1 MVRFLSLLVLILSF
15 QGEVSF
21 SQDSLLT
28 GRKIIPLP
36 ELSFSS
42 DFGVKFAVEALIYDY
57 DDGSVIPFKNHS
69 RYRISYSTIG
79 AFSMLASND
88 DVNAFKTDNRMN
100 YYANVSRNMSDYF
113 FGDTDQ
119 QEYDKARYDTSN
131 YYNYEMIRVDVGGNF
146 RKAFH
151 PTKKN
156 SLEYKVGLSLIY
168 EKPINPSDSKFIS
181 SENVDGNDGAFLSL
195 FEIGMLLDKRN
206 SEFRPQQ
213 GYYFDASIKY
223 SPLFLS
229 THQGLYNSIK
239 AYGFIPLVNRFMEI
253 TLATRISLQNAIGSK
268 PYWMTPMLGG
278 TGTLRGFIFRRFS
291 SDTALSYSAELRA
304 WFFKIPNTKV
314 ELGGQFFVDGGRVF
328 SNKNWD
334 LILTDHKFA
343 LGFGG
348 VMSIFTPDFI
358 MKAELGFSDEGTGFY
373 LGTGYSF

>member
-1 MVRFLSLLVLILSF
+1 MARFLSLLVLIFFF
-15 QGEVSF
+15 QREVSF

-42 DFGVKFAVEALIYDY
+42 DFGVKFAAGALIYDY
-57 DDGSVIPFKNHS
+57 DDGSVIPFNNHS

-79 AFSMLASND
+79 AFSILASND
-88 DVNAFKTDNRMN
+88 DVNAFKSENRMN

-131 YYNYEMIRVDVGGNF
+131 YYNYEMIRVDVGGVL

-151 PTKKN
+151 TTKKN
-156 SLEYKVGLSLIY
+156 SLEYKVGVSLIY
-168 EKPINPSDSKFIS
+168 EKPMNLSESKFITT
-181 SENVDGNDGAFLSL
+181 ENVDGNDGAFLSL
-195 FEIGMLLDKRN
+195 FEIGILLDKRN
-206 SEFRPQQ
+206 SEFRPQH
-213 GYYFDASIKY
+213 GYYFDTGIKY
-223 SPLFLS
+223 APLFLS
-229 THQGLYNSIK
+229 THQGLHNSMK
-239 AYGFIPLVNRFMEI
+239 AYGFIPLINSFMEI
-253 TLATRISLQNAIGSK
+253 TLATRISLQNSIGSK

-278 TGTLRGFIFRRFS
+278 TGTMRGFIFRRFS
-291 SDTALSYSAELRA
+291 SDNALSYSAELRA
-304 WFFKIPNTKV
+304 WFFKIPNIKV

-328 SNKNWD
+328 ANKNWGF
-334 LILTDHKFA
+334 IFTNHKFA

-358 MKAELGFSDEGTGFY
+358 INAELGFSDEGAGIY